1 MGLVSQAGVT
11 LGLATI
17 VAREFP
23 DWGGSVQALVLAL
36 TGLHVLAGPVL
47 LRAAVA
53 RAGELGAAEAN
64 RRGPDA
70 SPATGDT

>member
-1 MGLVSQAGVT
+1 
-11 LGLATI
+11 
-17 VAREFP
+17 
-23 DWGGSVQALVLAL
+23 L

-64 RRGPDA
+64 RRVPDA